1 MDWIINKNV
10 LIVGL
15 GLIGGSYAMGLK
27 RMGFTV
33 TAIDT
38 NEDSINYATE
48 QGIIDKGV
56 TFADETIISEA
67 DAIIFGLYPN
77 IFVKWIEENQKF
89 FKPGVMITDVTGVKE
104 AIVYKIQ
111 DMLRDDVE
119 FIAAHPMAGRE
130 VSGVRNS
137 DDIIFRGANYIV
149 VPTEK
154 NTEAAIEWC
163 KRLGKMLGFANIAV
177 LSPQEHDKMIG
188 YVSQLTHCIAV
199 SLMNCNNFNNVEQY
213 TGDSFRD
220 LTRIARINEN
230 MWSEL
235 FFMNKDTLI
244 DEMDNFIKEM
254 TEIKTLMETDNAEGL
269 KQKMRQST
277 ERRIK
282 FDKKKK

>member
-1 MDWIINKNV
+1 MDWIVNKKI

-33 TAIDT
+33 AAIDT
-38 NEDSINYATE
+38 NRDSIEYALE
-48 QGIIDKGV
+48 KGIIDKGTTNV
-56 TFADETIISEA
+56 DETIVSEA

-77 IFVKWIEENQKF
+77 VFVKWIQDNQKY
-89 FKPGVMITDVTGVKE
+89 FKSGVIITDVTGIKA

-163 KRLGKMLGFANIAV
+163 KRIGKMLGFANIAV
-177 LSPQEHDKMIG
+177 LSPEEHDKMIG
-188 YVSQLTHCIAV
+188 YVSQLTHCIAI
-199 SLMNCNNFNNVEQY
+199 SLMNCSNFNDVEQY

-230 MWSEL
+230 MWTEL
-235 FFMNKDTLI
+235 FFLNKDVLI
-244 DEMDNFIKEM
+244 DEMDNFIQEM
-254 TEIKTLMETDNAEGL
+254 TQIKTLMETNNTEGL

-282 FDKKKK
+282 FDKKKN

>member
-1 MDWIINKNV
+1 MDWINKKNI
-10 LIVGL
+10 LIIGL
-15 GLIGGSYAMGLK
+15 GLIGGSYAMGLS
-27 RMGFTV
+27 RMGYSV

-38 NEDSINYATE
+38 NKESIDYAI
-48 QGIIDKGV
+48 QKGIIEKGS
-56 TFADETIISEA
+56 TEADEKLINEA
-67 DAIIFGLYPN
+67 DAIIFGLYPTV
-77 IFVKWIEENQKF
+77 FLKWVEDNQKY
-89 FKPGVMITDVTGVKE
+89 FKPGLLITDVTGVKE
-104 AIVYKIQ
+104 AVVYKIQ

-130 VSGVRNS
+130 VSGVQNS

-154 NTEAAIEWC
+154 NTNEAIEWC
-163 KRLGKMLGFANIAV
+163 KRLGKMLGFANIEV
-177 LSPQEHDKMIG
+177 LTPQEHDKMIG

-199 SLMNCNNFNNVEQY
+199 SLMNSNKFDNVEKF

-230 MWSEL
+230 LWSEL

-244 DEMDNFIKEM
+244 EEMDNFIDEM
-254 TEIKTLMETDNAEGL
+254 ISIKTYLENKDAESL

-282 FDKKKK
+282 FDKK

>member
-1 MDWIINKNV
+1 MDWINKKNV
-10 LIVGL
+10 LIIGL
-15 GLIGGSYAMGLK
+15 GLIGGSYAMGLT
-27 RMGFTV
+27 RMGYSV
-33 TAIDT
+33 SAIDT
-38 NEDSINYATE
+38 NKESIDYAIE
-48 QGIIDKGV
+48 KGIIEKGA
-56 TFADETIISEA
+56 TKADENLISEA
-67 DAIIFGLYPN
+67 DAIIFGLYPTV
-77 IFVKWIEENQKF
+77 FLKWVEENQKF
-89 FKPGVMITDVTGVKE
+89 FKPGLLITDVTGVKE
-104 AIVYKIQ
+104 AVVYKIQ

-130 VSGVRNS
+130 VSGVQNS

-154 NTEAAIEWC
+154 NTEEAIEWC

-177 LSPQEHDKMIG
+177 LSPKEHDKMIG

-199 SLMNCNNFNNVEQY
+199 SLMNCNNFENVEKF

-230 MWSEL
+230 LWSEL

-244 DEMDNFIKEM
+244 EEMDNFIEEM
-254 TEIKTLMETDNAEGL
+254 TLIKKYMENNDAESL

-277 ERRIK
+277 ERRMK
-282 FDKKKK
+282 FDKKK